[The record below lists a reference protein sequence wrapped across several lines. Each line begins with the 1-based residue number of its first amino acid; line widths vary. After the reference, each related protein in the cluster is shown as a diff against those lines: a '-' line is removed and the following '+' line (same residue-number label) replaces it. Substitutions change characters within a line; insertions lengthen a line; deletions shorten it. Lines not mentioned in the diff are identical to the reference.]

1 MKGAPLLQGNLVQI
15 ENTQPLTK
23 VVKTPEKI
31 PTFDD
36 FDFELTEEDL
46 KRIDQEVNEKIT
58 SVSQCPSLI
67 AIYPSN
73 VF

>member
-46 KRIDQEVNEKIT
+46 KRIDQEVNEKII
-58 SVSQCPSLI
+58 SVSQCP
-67 AIYPSN
+67 
-73 VF
+73 

>member
-1 MKGAPLLQGNLVQI
+1 MKGAPLQDNLVRI

-46 KRIDQEVNEKIT
+46 KRIDQEVNEKII
-58 SVSQCPSLI
+58 SVSQCP
-67 AIYPSN
+67 
-73 VF
+73 

>member
-58 SVSQCPSLI
+58 SVSQCP
-67 AIYPSN
+67 
-73 VF
+73 

>member
-1 MKGAPLLQGNLVQI
+1 MKGAPPQDDFVQD

-23 VVKTPEKI
+23 AVKTSEKI

-58 SVSQCPSLI
+58 SVSQCQ
-67 AIYPSN
+67 
-73 VF
+73 